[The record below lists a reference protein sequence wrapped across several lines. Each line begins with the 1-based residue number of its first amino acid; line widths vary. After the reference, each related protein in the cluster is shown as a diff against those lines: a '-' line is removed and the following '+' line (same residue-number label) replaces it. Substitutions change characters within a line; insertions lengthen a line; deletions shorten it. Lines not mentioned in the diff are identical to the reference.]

1 MVDTPETDPI
11 ELTRKRAAS
20 PGGERAPRTLFTLSE
35 EETMEFGRALSR
47 GLEGGEL
54 VLLEGELGLG
64 KTVFVRGVA
73 AGLGL
78 PPEDVSSPSF
88 TLIQEYAGG
97 RLNVFHVDL
106 YRLDSPEEIATLG
119 LDEILDGEG
128 VTIVEWGEKL
138 PPYYSARAIVVR
150 FHDVGEGCRRIELA
164 WPQDGRTTR
173 LGDA

>member
-11 ELTRKRAAS
+11 EPARKRPATPS
-20 PGGERAPRTLFTLSE
+20 GERAPRTVFTLSE
-35 EETMEFGRALSR
+35 EETIEFGRAMAR

-64 KTVFVRGVA
+64 KTAFVRGVA
-73 AGLGL
+73 AGLGVL
-78 PPEDVSSPSF
+78 PEDVSSPSF
-88 TLIQEYAGG
+88 TLIQEYPGG
-97 RLNVFHVDL
+97 RLNVYHVDL

-128 VTIVEWGEKL
+128 VTLVEWGEKL

-164 WPQDGRTTR
+164 WPQDGHATR
-173 LGDA
+173 LADA